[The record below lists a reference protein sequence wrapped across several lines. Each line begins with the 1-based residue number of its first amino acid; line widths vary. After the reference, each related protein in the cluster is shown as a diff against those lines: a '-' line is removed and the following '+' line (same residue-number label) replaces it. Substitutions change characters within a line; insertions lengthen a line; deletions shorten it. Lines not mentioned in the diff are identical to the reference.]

1 MPVTIFF
8 INSFPHFIF
17 YSRLKNTTA
26 LFQNVGSEKNF
37 IDLHNLEKA
46 VQWHGTGGGTV
57 NDIKNRIKKAQSDS
71 AELEQLL
78 GDYLPLLKKQAG
90 AAASPLLDYEDRLSL
105 AMLTFVSCVR
115 QYTENR
121 GSFISFFS
129 VCFHNR
135 INDEIRRQN
144 RYLKSIQPP
153 GSDAAELEAAAGKAS
168 LEAYDREQER
178 LSLCEEI
185 DRLSEAIGVYGV
197 VWKDLPRICPKQ
209 ARAKATCR
217 QLATAVLLNPEFHTM
232 FFEQKK
238 LPQAQLASALFIS
251 PKTIEKHRKYIVTLI
266 ILLSGDYPG
275 IRAFLPQY
283 REVIPI
289 EDGNYH

>member
-1 MPVTIFF
+1 M
-8 INSFPHFIF
+8 
-17 YSRLKNTTA
+17 
-26 LFQNVGSEKNF
+26 
-37 IDLHNLEKA
+37 
-46 VQWHGTGGGTV
+46 
-57 NDIKNRIKKAQSDS
+57 NDIENRIKKAQSDS

-78 GDYLPLLKKQAG
+78 SDYLPLLKKQAG

-144 RYLKSIQPP
+144 RYLKSIQPS
-153 GSDAAELEAAAGKAS
+153 GFDAAELEAAAGKAS

-217 QLATAVLLNPEFHTM
+217 QLAAAVLLNPEFHAM

-289 EDGNYH
+289 EDGIYH